1 VKLVDISGTKRRSI
15 YKLKLI
21 LLKLTVN
28 RDTHRGING
37 GYQHKTNVVKDE
49 KDDLVTDFHCIF
61 G

>member
-1 VKLVDISGTKRRSI
+1 MKLVDISGTKRRNI

-28 RDTHRGING
+28 RDMHRGING
-37 GYQHKTNVVKDE
+37 GYQHRTNVVKDE